1 MSVFLILH
9 IKDGRS
15 RSPNAAHHNYF
26 RMMFFLFLL
35 FSTIAVASP
44 IQHDAN
50 VGPSQIPVTSGPNK
64 DMDREIYL
72 NEAYLD
78 SKIKRDFDDE
88 YVLDAANTFVARFLH
103 HTEASDAVL
112 SKVESPP
119 TTNLGRSISS
129 GTNQK
134 VEETFFAQDLKKV
147 FELKARLDWIFPRLL
162 SYVSETGHDDR
173 NCALLSEEFNTEKFT
188 LTSAF
193 AWMAYNGNLFM
204 TEIARPYYVV
214 KHLFQL
220 LQFRDSLME
229 RFNQDTASTQANKIE
244 QFFHLRLVEFELS
257 LFRFF
262 RSDTMLDV
270 DADDFAQK
278 VESAEMRLGDLAAQL
293 PKNLPPQSPL
303 HKVYVS
309 EIGRFRGLILSL
321 RRVVA
326 ARASSTHDV
335 ISNDSVDMVAA

>member
-1 MSVFLILH
+1 M
-9 IKDGRS
+9 
-15 RSPNAAHHNYF
+15 
-26 RMMFFLFLL
+26 
-35 FSTIAVASP
+35 
-44 IQHDAN
+44 
-50 VGPSQIPVTSGPNK
+50 
-64 DMDREIYL
+64 
-72 NEAYLD
+72 
-78 SKIKRDFDDE
+78 
-88 YVLDAANTFVARFLH
+88 
-103 HTEASDAVL
+103 
-112 SKVESPP
+112 
-119 TTNLGRSISS
+119 
-129 GTNQK
+129 
-134 VEETFFAQDLKKV
+134 
-147 FELKARLDWIFPRLL
+147 
-162 SYVSETGHDDR
+162 SETGHDDR

-188 LTSAF
+188 LTLAF

-220 LQFRDSLME
+220 LQFRDSLVE
-229 RFNQDTASTQANKIE
+229 RFNLDTASTQANKLE

-278 VESAEMRLGDLAAQL
+278 VESAEIRLGDLAAQL

-309 EIGRFRGLILSL
+309 EIGRFKGLILSL

-326 ARASSTHDV
+326 ARAISTHEV
-335 ISNDSVDMVAA
+335 ISNDLADMVVA

>member
-1 MSVFLILH
+1 
-9 IKDGRS
+9 
-15 RSPNAAHHNYF
+15 
-26 RMMFFLFLL
+26 
-35 FSTIAVASP
+35 
-44 IQHDAN
+44 
-50 VGPSQIPVTSGPNK
+50 
-64 DMDREIYL
+64 
-72 NEAYLD
+72 
-78 SKIKRDFDDE
+78 
-88 YVLDAANTFVARFLH
+88 
-103 HTEASDAVL
+103 
-112 SKVESPP
+112 
-119 TTNLGRSISS
+119 
-129 GTNQK
+129 
-134 VEETFFAQDLKKV
+134 
-147 FELKARLDWIFPRLL
+147 IFPRLL

-220 LQFRDSLME
+220 LQFRDSLVE
-229 RFNQDTASTQANKIE
+229 RFNSDTASTQANKLE

-278 VESAEMRLGDLAAQL
+278 
-293 PKNLPPQSPL
+293 
-303 HKVYVS
+303 
-309 EIGRFRGLILSL
+309 IGRFKGLISSL

-326 ARASSTHDV
+326 ARAISTHEV